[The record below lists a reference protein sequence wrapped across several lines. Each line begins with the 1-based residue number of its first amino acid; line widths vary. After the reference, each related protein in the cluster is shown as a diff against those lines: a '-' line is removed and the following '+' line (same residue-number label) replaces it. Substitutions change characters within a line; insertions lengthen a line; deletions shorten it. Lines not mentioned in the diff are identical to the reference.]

1 MRKTGKCASMKCEQG
16 IKTGKYIPMK
26 CEQGVKAESK
36 IHEKTGHFI
45 YNMISIGVICL
56 AAMAAV
62 LMLLGFRPYIVLSG
76 SMEPALHVG
85 SICMV
90 NTKAEYEAGNGALVT
105 HRVITI
111 TAQGMETKGDA
122 NEVSDGITTTK
133 ENFHGKTIG
142 SIPGIGY
149 IVKSVKDIFR

>member
-16 IKTGKYIPMK
+16 IK
-26 CEQGVKAESK
+26 AESK
-36 IHEKTGHFI
+36 IHEETGHFI

-85 SICMV
+85 DII
-90 NTKAEYEAGNGALVT
+90 AYEAGNGALVT